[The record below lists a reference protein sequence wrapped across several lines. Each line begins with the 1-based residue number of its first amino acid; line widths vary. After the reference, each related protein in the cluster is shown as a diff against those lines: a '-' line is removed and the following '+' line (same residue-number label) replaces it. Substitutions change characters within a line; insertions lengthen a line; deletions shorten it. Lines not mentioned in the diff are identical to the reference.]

1 MYDSQINNAT
11 EEEDMDTTKKY
22 ARTMEEAFGP
32 YARGQL
38 QEEYTP
44 MTRIDR
50 IIVILSAVIISAVL
64 IGVVVGII

>member
-11 EEEDMDTTKKY
+11 GEEDMDTTKKY

-32 YARGQL
+32 YARGQF

-44 MTRIDR
+44 MSRADR
-50 IIVILSAVIISAVL
+50 IIVILSAVIISSVMAAV
-64 IGVVVGII
+64 IIGII